1 MRNVGRG
8 SDSRYSRTARSRSSS
23 GYFFGAATSAFPVS
37 DRVLPAALLLHAV
50 ALALPTVPELNG
62 HWVDDAFRPAEHVHL
77 GVAVAL
83 RRSGLAVPVLRD
95 ADTLGLDALMRA
107 LADAGTRARTGHLR
121 SSEIGGATA
130 TVTNLGDLGVD
141 VVTGV
146 IYPPQVALVGIG
158 TVRTRPWVVDDEVVL
173 RPVVDLTLA
182 ADHRASDGAT
192 GGALLREIKRLL
204 THPETLVTP

>member
-1 MRNVGRG
+1 
-8 SDSRYSRTARSRSSS
+8 
-23 GYFFGAATSAFPVS
+23 
-37 DRVLPAALLLHAV
+37 
-50 ALALPTVPELNG
+50 
-62 HWVDDAFRPAEHVHL
+62 
-77 GVAVAL
+77 
-83 RRSGLAVPVLRD
+83 
-95 ADTLGLDALMRA
+95 MRA

-121 SSEIGGATA
+121 SSEVGGATA